1 MLAQLAFS
9 FSFCLGPKAQRMVL
23 PTVGR
28 SFHISEHNQNN
39 PSVIVRGPFPQ
50 GILDCIKIKLEL
62 NITTGVESKPAH

>member
-1 MLAQLAFS
+1 
-9 FSFCLGPKAQRMVL
+9 MVL

-62 NITTGVESKPAH
+62 NTTGVEIKPAH